1 MGAPTSAPT
10 AEGVSQ
16 QEQARQTLDGL
27 RKAAETSYSG
37 PAFTFCIRDT
47 NTANQ
52 SNREDTFG
60 VLTTDWQSKI
70 AATVLA
76 G

>member
-1 MGAPTSAPT
+1 LADNGDGEKKIWMTEMGAPTSAPT

-16 QEQARQTLDGL
+16 QQQAQQILDWL
-27 RKAAETSYSG
+27 RKA
-37 PAFTFCIRDT
+37 
-47 NTANQ
+47 
-52 SNREDTFG
+52 
-60 VLTTDWQSKI
+60 